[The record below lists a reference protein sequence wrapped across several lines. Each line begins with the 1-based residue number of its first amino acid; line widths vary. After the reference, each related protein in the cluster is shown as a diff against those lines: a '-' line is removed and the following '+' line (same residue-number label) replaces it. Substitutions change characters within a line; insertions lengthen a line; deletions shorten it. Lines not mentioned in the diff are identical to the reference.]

1 MPRSAAL
8 GALLLLLAL
17 AAPVH
22 ADEAGWR
29 RAIAA
34 GEAAY
39 RAGDY
44 SEATFA
50 FSTALKNAES
60 FGDSDTRVATSLGWL
75 AETYRLQA
83 RLAEAEPL
91 LKRALAIREKVLG
104 PTHPSTLLTRHN
116 LTVLQKALGG
126 EAPASASPAPVAPA
140 PSTPSLAPLKPK
152 PEPAV
157 QLAQPAPVVE
167 APKPEPRPA
176 PVVEAP
182 KPKPAS
188 VVEVPKPKPEPIVVA
203 PKPEPKPEPKPAAV
217 AIVEAPRPKPEPVVE
232 VAKPKPEPVVVAP
245 KPEPKPKPA
254 PSESPGGLA
263 APLSALFQLFE
274 TKPAPPAPEPPKP
287 APRVEPPK
295 PEPPRVEAPTPVPLV
310 TAEVEVPKPRPVAP
324 PIAAAALPPSPPPD
338 PRPAPIVEAPKPR
351 PEPVVVAPKP
361 EPRPEPVVVAPK
373 PEPKPAPV
381 VIVEPPRP
389 APIADAPKPKPEP
402 IVIAPKPVPIVA
414 PEPPRPGPVV
424 EPPKPKPEPV
434 VVAPKPEP
442 RPAPV
447 VVAEAPKPAE
457 LPRVELPASK
467 PAPPVIASVAPRTS
481 APVAVVATPAS
492 SPAQVARGNLESQ
505 LAALGA
511 PSRGNAAGA
520 FELVQRGR
528 EASTVLRLAE
538 AQLLLGEGEALL
550 SYFIGERSSAMVV
563 ARRDRAEWHAI
574 DTDRARLAAAVKQLR
589 AQLDPA
595 ADRSARGQQAP
606 FPAALAHQL
615 WRTLLAPAAGALDGA
630 THLVIVP
637 DGALQSLPF
646 SALLT
651 EPPSTDAT
659 AKRAWLARRYAV
671 TTLPGEPALQ
681 RVRAAQGA
689 SAATRPFAGFGDPQL
704 RGESGTPTAAAPL
717 FAGREN
723 ADVLKV
729 RDLPRLPDSRYVLD
743 AMSDILD
750 AAPADV
756 RIESEATEESVKR
769 ARLEQFRVL
778 AFGSYGLMAGEF
790 PGAAQ
795 PGIVLTPPRFAS
807 SVDDGVLTAPEIA
820 QLKLDADLVVLTA
833 GATASADG
841 TPGVEGLPRLSAA
854 FLEAG
859 SRALMVPHWTV
870 NADSTLKLVSRML
883 RERSRGAGT
892 AEALRRA
899 MLALMDGEDRPAY
912 AHPMYWAQFAVV
924 GEGARATPAARASK

>member
-17 AAPVH
+17 AAPAR

-39 RAGDY
+39 RTGDY

-60 FGDSDTRVATSLGWL
+60 FGASDTRVATSLGWL

-91 LKRALAIREKVLG
+91 LKRALAIRENVLG

-116 LTVLQKALGG
+116 LNVLQKSLGS
-126 EAPASASPAPVAPA
+126 EATASASQPPAAPA
-140 PSTPSLAPLKPK
+140 PSTPSIAPLKPK

-157 QLAQPAPVVE
+157 QIAQPAPVVE
-167 APKPEPRPA
+167 APKPRPA
-176 PVVEAP
+176 PIVVEAP
-182 KPKPAS
+182 
-188 VVEVPKPKPEPIVVA
+188 
-203 PKPEPKPEPKPAAV
+203 
-217 AIVEAPRPKPEPVVE
+217 
-232 VAKPKPEPVVVAP
+232 KPKPEPVVVAP
-245 KPEPKPKPA
+245 KPEPKPAPVTIVEAPKPAPVVEVPKPKAEPVIEAPKPKPEPVVAPKPAPIAIVEPPKPAPLVEAPKPKPEPIVVAPKPAPIAIVEPPKPA
-254 PSESPGGLA
+254 PSESPGVLA

-274 TKPAPPAPEPPKP
+274 PKPAPPAPEPPKP
-287 APRVEPPK
+287 VPREEPPK
-295 PEPPRVEAPTPVPLV
+295 PAPIPAAKPAPPRVEAPAPVPLV
-310 TAEVEVPKPRPVAP
+310 TAEVDVPKPRPVAP
-324 PIAAAALPPSPPPD
+324 PIAAAALPASPPPEPKPAPVVEALKPAPVVEAPKPKPAPVVIPEPPKPAPIVEA
-338 PRPAPIVEAPKPR
+338 PRPKPEPTVVVPKPLPIVIPEPPKPAPIVEAPKP
-351 PEPVVVAPKP
+351 V
-361 EPRPEPVVVAPK
+361 
-373 PEPKPAPV
+373 
-381 VIVEPPRP
+381 
-389 APIADAPKPKPEP
+389 
-402 IVIAPKPVPIVA
+402 
-414 PEPPRPGPVV
+414 
-424 EPPKPKPEPV
+424 
-434 VVAPKPEP
+434 
-442 RPAPV
+442 
-447 VVAEAPKPAE
+447 E
-457 LPRVELPASK
+457 LPRIELPVTK
-467 PAPPVIASVAPRTS
+467 PAPPMIASAAPRTS
-481 APVAVVATPAS
+481 APAAVVAAPAP
-492 SPAQVARGNLESQ
+492 SPAQAARSNLESQ
-505 LAALGA
+505 FAALGA

-520 FELVQRGR
+520 FELVQRER
-528 EASTVLRLAE
+528 EAGTVLRLAE
-538 AQLLLGEGEALL
+538 VQPLLGEDEALV

-563 ARRDRAEWHAI
+563 ARRNRAEWHAI

-606 FPAALAHQL
+606 FPASLAHQL
-615 WRTLLAPAAGALDGA
+615 WRTLLAPAAGALEGA
-630 THLVIVP
+630 AHLVIVP

-646 SALLT
+646 AALLT
-651 EPPSTDAT
+651 EPPSTDAN
-659 AKRAWLARRYAV
+659 AKRAWLARRHAV
-671 TTLPGEPALQ
+671 TTLPGEPALK

-704 RGESGTPTAAAPL
+704 RGESGMPTAAAPL
-717 FAGREN
+717 FAGRES

-756 RIESEATEESVKR
+756 RVGSEATEESVKR
-769 ARLEQFRVL
+769 TRLEQYRVL

-820 QLKLDADLVVLTA
+820 QLKLDAELVVLTA

-841 TPGVEGLPRLSAA
+841 TPGIEGLPRLSAA

-859 SRALMVPHWTV
+859 SRALVVPHWTV

-883 RERSRGAGT
+883 RERSRGAGN

-924 GEGARATPAARASK
+924 GEGARASNTARAAK